1 MSHFLRQ
8 LHVMSSLKS
17 GSEADKIKPFYK
29 AIAPMLSAHPA
40 VMKDLHTQVVNKN
53 LILKCQDEPSQGNSA
68 NKKEKRPLAVILSWM
83 LAKGSHLDKYCNIYL
98 QKGFDVLTVHI
109 SPQQML
115 FPTSGSQIV
124 ASNILDY
131 IANHKEY
138 DRIMVHAFSVGAYL
152 MGEVFVQLHEN
163 EAKYQDFTK
172 RVVGMVLDS
181 AVDFEG
187 IPSGFPRAVAKN
199 PLTVK
204 VLEWYVSAHLAVMNN
219 IATKHYL
226 KASKFFH
233 NTPLSC
239 PALFIVSEA
248 DKVGTPA
255 QNQSVADDWAAK
267 GVEVQMKCF
276 QKSSHVSHMHFY
288 RDEYLAEI
296 DNFISKLKLKG
307 SL

>member
-8 LHVMSSLKS
+8 LHVMSYLKS

-29 AIAPMLSAHPA
+29 VIAPMLSVQPA

-53 LILKCQDEPSQGNSA
+53 LILKCQDESSRGDPGN
-68 NKKEKRPLAVILSWM
+68 KTEKRQLAVILSWM
-83 LAKGSHLDKYCNIYL
+83 LAKGSHIDKYCNIYL

-115 FPTSGSQIV
+115 FPTSGSQVV
-124 ASNILDY
+124 ATNILDY
-131 IANHKEY
+131 IENHKEY

-152 MGEVFVQLHEN
+152 MGEIFVKVHESGT
-163 EAKYQDFTK
+163 KYQDFTK

-187 IPSGFPRAVAKN
+187 IPTGFPRAVTSNA
-199 PLTVK
+199 LTVK
-204 VLEWYVSAHLAVMNN
+204 VLEWYIRAHLAVMHN

-226 KASKFFH
+226 KASRYFH

-239 PALFIVSEA
+239 PALMFVSES

-255 QNQSVADDWAAK
+255 QNQSVADDWVAK
-267 GVEVQMKCF
+267 GVEVKMKCF
-276 QKSSHVSHMHFY
+276 QKSGHVSHMHFY
-288 RDEYLAEI
+288 KDEYLAEM
-296 DNFISKLKLKG
+296 DDFISKLKLK
-307 SL
+307 SSV